1 MGVSYK
7 DRLEGG
13 FQFVRIRRFKA
24 WTAAGLILATSGLV
38 AVSLAEAGASARPL
52 YFPVEAFLPALLV
65 MFLIGLILEMFF
77 RTLSIKY
84 AKKDSQRYLM
94 VQGSISRAKLTIAI
108 CIIVAVI
115 LLAPATRDAAD
126 ASASPPAT
134 RYTLGGNAQWTFR
147 FDNQDGLGISRY
159 TMFLAT
165 LTSAGNLRVEVVRG
179 TSPVGNTVFLTVVGR
194 STNVAVD
201 LGGIF
206 SYAITFTNMNTAQVT
221 FSYLLDGHVFP
232 GLFAFVPGVAIALA
246 IACLAFIFYLR
257 PRREKFKQAA
267 IYSREVQTRID
278 SRERLYSDYTKV
290 SPDFARAVPAGNPA
304 PSPVAAP
311 AVSPYVPPYV

>member
-13 FQFVRIRRFKA
+13 YQFVRIRKFKA

-38 AVSLAEAGASARPL
+38 AVSLAEGGATARPL

-84 AKKDSQRYLM
+84 AKKDGQRYLM

-108 CIIVAVI
+108 
-115 LLAPATRDAAD
+115 
-126 ASASPPAT
+126 
-134 RYTLGGNAQWTFR
+134 
-147 FDNQDGLGISRY
+147 
-159 TMFLAT
+159 
-165 LTSAGNLRVEVVRG
+165 
-179 TSPVGNTVFLTVVGR
+179 
-194 STNVAVD
+194 
-201 LGGIF
+201 
-206 SYAITFTNMNTAQVT
+206 TNMFSSQVT

-232 GLFAFVPGVAIALA
+232 GLFAFVPGIAIALA
-246 IACLAFIFYLR
+246 IACLMFIFYLR

-267 IYSREVQTRID
+267 IYSGEFKTRID
-278 SRERLYSDYTKV
+278 SGERLYSEYTKI
-290 SPDFARAVPAGNPA
+290 SPDFARAVPEGNPGPMSPAPAPAVSHNVPPYVPPPAVANPA
-304 PSPVAAP
+304 PRAPVSPVAARVIPSSPSPPIVP
-311 AVSPYVPPYV
+311 APRR